1 MSDKGR
7 LYLCVIDTPP
17 LGDTV
22 ATAGKVFEDIGKA
35 SAFVKGTG
43 LPIPDDVRSVASD
56 VEKLATGAGKALG
69 AAKSVQGFWSANWK
83 WIVPVSAV
91 GIVGITWLAFR
102 ALR

>member
-22 ATAGKVFEDIGKA
+22 ATAGKVFEDVSKA
-35 SAFVKGTG
+35 SSFLKGTG
-43 LPIPDDVRSVASD
+43 LPIPDEVRSVASD
-56 VEKLATGAGKALG
+56 VEKLATAAGT
-69 AAKSVQGFWSANWK
+69 AKSVQGFWSANWK
-83 WIVPVSAV
+83 WTVPVSAV

-102 ALR
+102 ASR